1 MPSVLMQAKELGAV
15 ISSQSLCMPAHT
27 LEQFLNIA
35 TRAGHQIRYY
45 ECLYF
50 FTDIEATEP
59 SMELSR
65 DFIPGESVDAFIAL
79 AGELASIAVER
90 GTKRNIRPYFEV
102 GLEPDLDVSGAD
114 IPVRR

>member
-1 MPSVLMQAKELGAV
+1 MPAKAMGAV
-15 ISSQSLCMPAHT
+15 ISGKSLCVPARA
-27 LEQFLNIA
+27 LAQFLNLA

-65 DFIPGESVDAFIAL
+65 DFTPGESVEAFITRASQ
-79 AGELASIAVER
+79 LASVAVER
-90 GTKRNIRPYFEV
+90 GARHSIQPYFEV